1 MTPSNDLGH
10 PWLDRVLAT
19 IAAAARVREP
29 VATGPGRWRR
39 DGGPRPRWPAWKR
52 VTFDLLEST
61 GSCTRAE
68 LLAEWLRLYDTPAE
82 KAAVDERDALTFGGD
97 TVKIS
102 TLDRELNRLRNRLRT
117 R

>member
-1 MTPSNDLGH
+1 M
-10 PWLDRVLAT
+10 
-19 IAAAARVREP
+19 REEGA
-29 VATGPGRWRR
+29 VVEGGRKPGRNLN
-39 DGGPRPRWPAWKR
+39 WPARKR
-52 VTFDLLEST
+52 VAFDLLEST

-68 LLAEWLRLYDTPAE
+68 LCAEWLRLYDTPAE

-102 TLDRELNRLRNRLRT
+102 TLDRELNRLRNRRRT

>member
-1 MTPSNDLGH
+1 VTTGNDWVH

-29 VATGPGRWRR
+29 VATGPGRWRC
-39 DGGPRPRWPAWKR
+39 DGGPEPRWLAWGR
-52 VTFDLLEST
+52 VAFDLLGST

-82 KAAVDERDALTFGGD
+82 KAAVDECDALTFGGD

>member
-1 MTPSNDLGH
+1 MTPLNDLGH

-19 IAAAARVREP
+19 IAAATRVREAGAVVKGGRKPGHNLNWP
-29 VATGPGRWRR
+29 V
-39 DGGPRPRWPAWKR
+39 WKR
-52 VTFDLLEST
+52 VAFDLLEST

-82 KAAVDERDALTFGGD
+82 KVAVDECDALTFGGD

-102 TLDRELNRLRNRLRT
+102 TLDRELNRLRNRRRT

>member
-1 MTPSNDLGH
+1 VTPSNDLGL
-10 PWLDRVLAT
+10 PWLDGVLAT

-29 VATGPGRWRR
+29 VATGPGRWRC
-39 DGGPRPRWPAWKR
+39 DGGPEPRWLAWGR
-52 VTFDLLEST
+52 VAFDLLGST

-82 KAAVDERDALTFGGD
+82 KAAVDECDALTFGGD

-102 TLDRELNRLRNRLRT
+102 TLDRELNRLRNRRRT